1 MKFEE
6 IKELT
11 SAELRKR
18 AVTLREELFEARMK
32 HSIGQLGNPIEI
44 RGKRRDMARL
54 RTALHMK
61 LGTASVKTA
70 KTLKAAPKKGT
81 KNG

>member
-18 AVTLREELFEARMK
+18 MVQLRTELFEARMK
-32 HSIGQLGNPIEI
+32 HTLGQLGSPLDI
-44 RGKRRDMARL
+44 RHKRKDMARL
-54 RTALHMK
+54 MTALHMK
-61 LGTASVKTA
+61 LG
-70 KTLKAAPKKGT
+70 KKQ
-81 KNG
+81 

>member
-11 SAELRKR
+11 SSELRKR
-18 AVTLREELFEARMK
+18 VVQLREELFESRMK

-44 RGKRRDMARL
+44 RGKRKDLARL
-54 RTALHMK
+54 KTALHMK
-61 LGTASVKTA
+61 LGTPEKA
-70 KTLKAAPKKGT
+70 KK
-81 KNG
+81 